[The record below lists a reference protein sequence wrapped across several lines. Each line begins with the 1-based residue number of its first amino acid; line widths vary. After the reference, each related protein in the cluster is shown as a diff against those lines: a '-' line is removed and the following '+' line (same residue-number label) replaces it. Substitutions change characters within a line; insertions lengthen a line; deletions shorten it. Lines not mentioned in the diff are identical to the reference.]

1 MKVED
6 FDEFVQLAILMAQ
19 KGYTIVAFETNGTDI
34 SLRLQ
39 KVEKFCEKSQEG
51 A

>member
-1 MKVED
+1 MKAED
-6 FDEFVQLAILMAQ
+6 SDQFLELALLIAQ

-39 KVEKFCEKSQEG
+39 KSEKTQKSD
-51 A
+51 